1 MQSKLLIIESDNY
14 FQVHLLQRLSD
25 VGKWHILFAEHRIEA
40 LKIVR
45 EKNIDV
51 VLLSLQDLKKEGLV
65 ILKELKDMC
74 PLIEVITISGGDQ
87 ITLSIEGMKLGA
99 FCDFIVPFDF
109 ETLARRIKEAR
120 QQKMEMLK
128 TR

>member
-1 MQSKLLIIESDNY
+1 MQGKLLIIESDSY
-14 FQVHLLQRLSD
+14 LRVHLVQRLSD
-25 VGKWHILFAEHRIEA
+25 IGKWHILMAEHRIEA
-40 LKIVR
+40 LKIVG
-45 EKNIDV
+45 EKNVDV
-51 VLLSLQDLKKEGLV
+51 ILLSFKDFKKEGII

-74 PLIEVITISGGDQ
+74 PLTEVITISSRDQ
-87 ITLSIEGMKLGA
+87 IPLSIEGMKLGA
-99 FCDFIVPFDF
+99 FDDFIVPFDF